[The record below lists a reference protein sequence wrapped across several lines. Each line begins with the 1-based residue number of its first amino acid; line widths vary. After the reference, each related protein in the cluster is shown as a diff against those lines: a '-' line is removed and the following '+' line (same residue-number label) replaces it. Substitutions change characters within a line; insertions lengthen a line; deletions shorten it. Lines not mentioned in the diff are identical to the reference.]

1 WKYTDEYREVTIPH
15 SQFRFSM
22 NGLKLVFSVTVPVAG
37 TVESASLSAHAGLYF
52 LNSRYDFMNTAFNVQ
67 LVTGQ
72 SGTFTIPVPSG
83 FSVTQGQVLTGSGCT
98 ANGNCLP
105 HGNGDRMVYESLV
118 SGASTFT
125 LKLRMKVRDKEW
137 VPRVEWVE
145 SCPFNKADGVLK
157 GTECSEPGGT
167 KTGVMEGKTWSITQA
182 CWAYRD
188 KYVTQSADNGT
199 CQKYVDNPACTLAS
213 RQCAFYSDEGACL
226 HEYAT

>member
-1 WKYTDEYREVTIPH
+1 
-15 SQFRFSM
+15 
-22 NGLKLVFSVTVPVAG
+22 
-37 TVESASLSAHAGLYF
+37 SASLSAHAGLYF

-213 RQCAFYSDEGACL
+213 RQC
-226 HEYAT
+226 